1 MHQIA
6 CHECDLI
13 HDIPAMPNRAAAVC
27 VRCGCVLFRAKID
40 SINRTL
46 AWTFAGLVLYIV
58 AVSFPFLAM
67 KNGPIGNETGLLT
80 GIELLYRQGI
90 IPLAALVLMTCVLI
104 PLLQMLGLLYIFIP
118 LKLNTQFKYA
128 VPVFCFFKHVK
139 PWSMMEIYML
149 GILVSIV
156 KLGKMATIVPGLAVI
171 AFGLLIFVLNFALT
185 SVDEHMV
192 WEKLGGDS

>member
-13 HDIPAMPNRAAAVC
+13 HDIPSMPSRAAAVC
-27 VRCGCVLFRAKID
+27 IRCGCVLFRAKTD
-40 SINRTL
+40 SIERTL
-46 AWTFAGLVLYIV
+46 AWTFAGLVLYFV

-80 GIELLYRQGI
+80 GIHQLFNQGI
-90 IPLAALVLMTCVLI
+90 ISLATLVLLTCILI
-104 PLLQMLGLLYIFIP
+104 PLIQMLGLLYVFIP
-118 LKLNTQFKYA
+118 LKLNVRVKYA
-128 VPVFCFFKHVK
+128 IPVFRLFKHIK

-156 KLGKMATIVPGLAVI
+156 KLGKMATIIPGLAVI
-171 AFGLLIFVLNFALT
+171 AFGLLIFVLNFALS
-185 SVDEHMV
+185 SVDSHMV
-192 WEKLGGDS
+192 WERLEGGS

>member
-13 HDIPAMPNRAAAVC
+13 HEIPIMPSRAAAVC
-27 VRCGCVLFRAKID
+27 VRCGCVLFRAKTD
-40 SINRTL
+40 SIDRTL
-46 AWTFAGLVLYIV
+46 AWTFAGLVLYVV
-58 AVSFPFLAM
+58 AVSFPFLTM

-80 GIELLYRQGI
+80 GIEFLYRQGI
-90 IPLAALVLMTCVLI
+90 IPLAALVLLTCILI
-104 PLLQMLGLLYIFIP
+104 PLIQMLGLLYVFIP
-118 LKLNTQFKYA
+118 LKLNVRVRYA
-128 VPVFCFFKHVK
+128 IPVFRLFKHIK

-171 AFGLLIFVLNFALT
+171 AFGILIFVLNFAL
-185 SVDEHMV
+185 SAVDEHMV
-192 WEKLGGDS
+192 WEKLGGES

>member
-27 VRCGCVLFRAKID
+27 VRCGCVLFRAKSD
-40 SINRTL
+40 SINRTI
-46 AWTFAGLVLYIV
+46 AWTFAGLVLYAV

-80 GIELLYRQGI
+80 GIEFLYRQGI
-90 IPLAALVLMTCVLI
+90 IPLAALVLMTCILI
-104 PLLQMLGLLYIFIP
+104 PLIQMLGLLYIFIP
-118 LKLNTQFKYA
+118 LKLNFRVKYAIPVFRLFKYI
-128 VPVFCFFKHVK
+128 K

-156 KLGKMATIVPGLAVI
+156 KLGKMATIVPGLAVV
-171 AFGLLIFVLNFALT
+171 AFGILIFVLNFAL
-185 SVDEHMV
+185 SAVDEHMV
-192 WEKLGGDS
+192 WEKLEGGL

>member
-13 HDIPAMPNRAAAVC
+13 HEIPIMPSRAAAVC
-27 VRCGCVLFRAKID
+27 VRCGCVLFRAKTD
-40 SINRTL
+40 SIDRTL
-46 AWTFAGLVLYIV
+46 AWTFAGLVLYVV
-58 AVSFPFLAM
+58 AVSFPFLTM

-80 GIELLYRQGI
+80 GIEFLYRQGI
-90 IPLAALVLMTCVLI
+90 IPLAALVLLTCILI
-104 PLLQMLGLLYIFIP
+104 PLIQMLGLLYIFIP
-118 LKLNTQFKYA
+118 LKLNFRVKYA
-128 VPVFCFFKHVK
+128 IPVFRLFKHIK

-171 AFGLLIFVLNFALT
+171 AFGILIFVLNFAL
-185 SVDEHMV
+185 SAVDEHMV

>member
-6 CHECDLI
+6 CHECDLV
-13 HDIPAMPNRAAAVC
+13 HEIPSMPARAAAHC
-27 VRCGCVLFRAKID
+27 VRCGALLFKSQDNSID
-40 SINRTL
+40 RTI
-46 AWTFAGLVLYIV
+46 AWTLAGLVLYVV

-80 GIELLYRQGI
+80 GIQQLFNQGI
-90 IPLAALVLMTCVLI
+90 IPLATLVLLTCILI

-118 LKLNTQFKYA
+118 LKFDFKVKYA
-128 VPVFCFFKHVK
+128 IPVFRLFKHLK

-156 KLGKMATIVPGLAVI
+156 KLAKMATVVPGLAVI
-171 AFGLLIFVLNFALT
+171 AFGILIFVLNFALT
-185 SVDEHMV
+185 SVDSHMV
-192 WEKLGGDS
+192 WDKLGGDS

>member
-13 HDIPAMPNRAAAVC
+13 HDIPAMPGRAAAVC
-27 VRCGCVLFRAKID
+27 VRCGCVLFRAKTD
-40 SINRTL
+40 SVDRTL
-46 AWTFAGLVLYIV
+46 AWTLAGLVLYVV

-80 GIELLYRQGI
+80 GVELLYRQGI
-90 IPLAALVLMTCVLI
+90 IPLAALVLLTCILV

-118 LKLNTQFKYA
+118 LKLNARVKYA
-128 VPVFCFFKHVK
+128 IPVFRFFRHIK
-139 PWSMMEIYML
+139 PWSMMEIYLL

-156 KLGKMATIVPGLAVI
+156 KLAKMATIIPGLAVI

-185 SVDEHMV
+185 AVDEHMV
-192 WEKLGGDS
+192 WEKLEGGS

>member
-13 HDIPAMPNRAAAVC
+13 HDIPAMPSRASACC
-27 VRCGCVLFRAKID
+27 VRCGSVLFRARD
-40 SINRTL
+40 NSVDHTL
-46 AWTFAGLVLYIV
+46 AWTLAGLVLYAV
-58 AVSFPFLAM
+58 AVSFPFLIM

-80 GIELLYRQGI
+80 GIQQLFNQGI
-90 IPLAALVLMTCVLI
+90 IPLATLVLLTCILI
-104 PLLQMLGLLYIFIP
+104 PLIQMLGLLYIFIP
-118 LKLNTQFKYA
+118 LKFNFRVKFA
-128 VPVFCFFKHVK
+128 ISVFRLFKHIK

-171 AFGLLIFVLNFALT
+171 AFGILIFVLNFALS

>member
-13 HDIPAMPNRAAAVC
+13 HDIPSMPNRAAAVC
-27 VRCGCVLFRAKID
+27 VRCGCVLFRSKID
-40 SINRTL
+40 SIDRTL
-46 AWTFAGLVLYIV
+46 AWTFAGLVLYVV

-67 KNGPIGNETGLLT
+67 KNGPIANETGLLT
-80 GIELLYRQGI
+80 GIEFLYRQGI
-90 IPLAALVLMTCVLI
+90 IPLAALVLLTCILI
-104 PLLQMLGLLYIFIP
+104 PLIQMLGLLYIFIP
-118 LKLNTQFKYA
+118 LKLNFRVKYA
-128 VPVFCFFKHVK
+128 IPVFRLFKHIK

-171 AFGLLIFVLNFALT
+171 AFGLLIFVLNFAL
-185 SVDEHMV
+185 SAVDEHMV
-192 WEKLGGDS
+192 WEKLEGDL

>member
-13 HDIPAMPNRAAAVC
+13 HEIPIMPSRAAAVC
-27 VRCGCVLFRAKID
+27 VRCGCVLFRAKTD
-40 SINRTL
+40 SIDRTL
-46 AWTFAGLVLYIV
+46 AWTLAGLVLYVV

-67 KNGPIGNETGLLT
+67 KNGPISNETGLLT
-80 GIELLYRQGI
+80 GIEFLYRQGI
-90 IPLAALVLMTCVLI
+90 IPLAALVLLTCILI
-104 PLLQMLGLLYIFIP
+104 PLIQMLGLLYIFIP
-118 LKLNTQFKYA
+118 IKLNFRVKYA
-128 VPVFCFFKHVK
+128 IPIFRLFKHIK

-171 AFGLLIFVLNFALT
+171 AFGILIFVLNFAL
-185 SVDEHMV
+185 SAVDEHMV
-192 WEKLGGDS
+192 WEELGGGS

>member
-13 HDIPAMPNRAAAVC
+13 HEIPIMPSRAAAVC
-27 VRCGCVLFRAKID
+27 VRCGCVLFRAKTD
-40 SINRTL
+40 SIDRTL
-46 AWTFAGLVLYIV
+46 AWTLAGLVLYVV

-80 GIELLYRQGI
+80 GIEFLYRQGI
-90 IPLAALVLMTCVLI
+90 IPLAALVLLTCILI
-104 PLLQMLGLLYIFIP
+104 PLIQMLGLLYIFIP
-118 LKLNTQFKYA
+118 LKLNFRVKYA
-128 VPVFCFFKHVK
+128 IPVFRLFKHIK

-171 AFGLLIFVLNFALT
+171 AFGILIFVLNFALS

-192 WEKLGGDS
+192 WEELGGDS

>member
-1 MHQIA
+1 MNQIA

-13 HDIPAMPNRAAAVC
+13 HDIPAMPSRAAAVC
-27 VRCGCVLFRAKID
+27 VRCGCVLFRAKTD

-46 AWTFAGLVLYIV
+46 AWTFAGLVLYAV

-80 GIELLYRQGI
+80 GVELLYHQGV
-90 IPLAALVLMTCVLI
+90 IPLAALVLLTCLLV
-104 PLLQMLGLLYIFIP
+104 PLLQMLSLLYIFVP
-118 LKLNTQFKYA
+118 LKLNSRAKYA
-128 VPVFCFFKHVK
+128 SPVFRLFRHVK

-156 KLGKMATIVPGLAVI
+156 KLAKMATIVPGLAVI
-171 AFGLLIFVLNFALT
+171 AFGLLIFVFNFAVS

-192 WEKLGGDS
+192 WEKLEGGS